1 MSALPTRLVLN
12 GRPWRVRVV
21 SDLERKRGVVGLCQ
35 RWKKT
40 ILIDGAQSDEE
51 QRLTLAHELLHA
63 LWPVD
68 VVADSTEERIVK
80 KLEERLAPHVCFAAC
95 GRRR

>member
-1 MSALPTRLVLN
+1 MRALPTRLVLN

-21 SDLERKRGVVGLCQ
+21 DGLEKREMAVGLC
-35 RWKKT
+35 RRRSKT
-40 ILIDGAQSDEE
+40 ILIDAGQTEAE
-51 QRLTLAHELLHA
+51 QRLTLAHEILHA

-68 VVADSTEERIVK
+68 VVGDVTEERIVG
-80 KLEERLAPHVCFAAC
+80 KLEERVAPHLCFAAC